1 MPGQKVVKKV
11 AEKPAPFPP
20 LFPTRIRVLGYY
32 GIHAALGHR
41 VFALRRPAINF
52 RHFPEAHRGVGV

>member
-11 AEKPAPFPP
+11 EEKPAPFLP
-20 LFPTRIRVLGYY
+20 LFPTRIRVPGYC
-32 GIHAALGHR
+32 GIRVSSGHR